1 MLLTKLRKHLSSG
14 IEVVAKVFVK
24 IGFKPL
30 YLTISSLIFS
40 TLAFTALYYYKSI
53 ILYITLVLLSGFMDM
68 VDGAVAR
75 LTKQVSRLGA
85 FLDSTIDRFSDIL
98 IIYPLTI
105 LGFPVEQIVYLI
117 VVSLMISY
125 VRARGEALNLKIEG
139 IGIIERAERI
149 VEVLGEEVLE
159 PINIFETPSTDKE
172 HIPMRLKLSERI
184 IMDNLKNLG
193 YRVCHVERTVID
205 LAASK
210 EQAMRDGKLAI
221 LVEHEKDK
229 KNGLLVN
236 LSRGAVINESDLY
249 KSLQNK
255 FITGAAI
262 DVWYNYQPEPDEQGR
277 KFPASYP
284 FYELENVV
292 LSPHRAASPFND
304 LNRWDEVIE
313 NISRLARKKS
323 DFLNVVELQRE
334 Y

>member
-1 MLLTKLRKHLSSG
+1 MSSG

-30 YLTISSLIFS
+30 HLTISSLIFS

-105 LGFPVEQIVYLI
+105 LGFPIEQIVYLI

-149 VEVLGEEVLE
+149 LLVVLIAALYPVNTMVSQLVFY
-159 PINIFETPSTDKE
+159 ILLLLST
-172 HIPMRLKLSERI
+172 ITLLQRI
-184 IMDNLKNLG
+184 IYITSKLK
-193 YRVCHVERTVID
+193 R
-205 LAASK
+205 
-210 EQAMRDGKLAI
+210 
-221 LVEHEKDK
+221 
-229 KNGLLVN
+229 
-236 LSRGAVINESDLY
+236 
-249 KSLQNK
+249 
-255 FITGAAI
+255 
-262 DVWYNYQPEPDEQGR
+262 
-277 KFPASYP
+277 
-284 FYELENVV
+284 
-292 LSPHRAASPFND
+292 
-304 LNRWDEVIE
+304 
-313 NISRLARKKS
+313 
-323 DFLNVVELQRE
+323 
-334 Y
+334 